1 MNVMLL
7 IEKNSPPR
15 DFTTYIQQE
24 NAHFDDMPTD
34 VKNNLRLALMKEQ
47 GYVCAYCMGSLRAD
61 EGNKNVKI
69 EHYRART
76 AGNELEYK
84 NLLAVCKGN
93 EGEPLNKQN
102 CDTKKGNQVL
112 HINPQKQADIKAIS
126 YDSNGH
132 IFASNAEF
140 QRDLNEVL
148 NLNGEEGYLV
158 ENRKLTLKAFQK
170 RVLKKLGARTAT
182 GEDWRNFAKSIRD
195 DNGRYIPYAG
205 IILWYINK
213 KLKQIAK

>member
-1 MNVMLL
+1 MLL

-15 DFTTYIQQE
+15 DFITYIQQE

-47 GYVCAYCMGSLRAD
+47 GYVCAYCMSPLCVD
-61 EGNKNVKI
+61 EQNKRVKI

-76 AGNELEYK
+76 AENELEYM

-93 EGEPLNKQN
+93 EGEPQKKQN

-112 HINPQKQADIKAIS
+112 HINPQKQADIKTIG
-126 YDSNGH
+126 YDRNGH
-132 IFASNAEF
+132 IISSSAEF
-140 QRDLNEVL
+140 QRDLDDVL
-148 NLNGEEGYLV
+148 NLNCEEGYLV
-158 ENRKLTLKAFQK
+158 ENRKSALKAFQK
-170 RVLKKLGARTAT
+170 MVLKKLAKRTAT

-195 DNGRYIPYAG
+195 DNGRYMPYAG
-205 IILWYINK
+205 IIKWYINK
-213 KLKQIAK
+213 KLKQLAR